1 MLVWT
6 VLIVVAAII
15 LIATSWHG
23 IAHGSEEYER
33 RRQEDSARAW
43 KEYHE
48 RLDSDLDWARNSAEK
63 IQKEITQAELK
74 LQDEQ
79 REVFRGYTNPEM
91 NEGSPQIA
99 SIAKKELVEASKPQE
114 TASKIS
120 LEERI
125 NRVINTDGFQLVLD
139 NHGILLM
146 EFQCEWS
153 KYKSFEDLPQVYK
166 FAIEAGEEEL
176 EGPKLVD
183 LEPFPLPPTPQK
195 GEIVNRVVWDRD
207 EQLEKEYK
215 ARAHAGKV
223 QAVNPVQGFP
233 HVVSNL
239 KDDHSGPFND
249 PKMSI
254 HARQYQQRQL
264 VV

>member
-1 MLVWT
+1 MMIWSIL
-6 VLIVVAAII
+6 LVVAAI
-15 LIATSWHG
+15 LVIAAAWHN
-23 IAHGSEEYER
+23 IDTGSREYER
-33 RRQEDSARAW
+33 RRREDSARAW

-63 IQKEITQAELK
+63 IQNEITQAELK

-79 REVFRGYTNPEM
+79 RGVFRGYTNPEM
-91 NEGSPQIA
+91 SEGSPQIA
-99 SIAKKELVEASKPQE
+99 SIAKKELVEASKPQR
-114 TASKIS
+114 TASQTYGGPEYS
-120 LEERI
+120 GFDDP
-125 NRVINTDGFQLVLD
+125 NRADVGYDGPEYDGFDQ
-139 NHGILLM
+139 
-146 EFQCEWS
+146 
-153 KYKSFEDLPQVYK
+153 P
-166 FAIEAGEEEL
+166 
-176 EGPKLVD
+176 
-183 LEPFPLPPTPQK
+183 EPFPLPPTPQK
-195 GEIVNRVVWDRD
+195 GEIVNRVIWDRD

-233 HVVSNL
+233 HVVANL